1 MRYEYFDEL
10 PVVRA
15 DVQVPRPAERDQ
27 ECPRVCA
34 FLEALQLGRVM
45 VLQLFRTKV
54 TVEHLP

>member
-1 MRYEYFDEL
+1 MRYKYFDDL
-10 PVVRA
+10 PLVRA
-15 DVQVPRPAERDQ
+15 DVQVSRPAERDQ

-54 TVEHLP
+54 KVEHLP